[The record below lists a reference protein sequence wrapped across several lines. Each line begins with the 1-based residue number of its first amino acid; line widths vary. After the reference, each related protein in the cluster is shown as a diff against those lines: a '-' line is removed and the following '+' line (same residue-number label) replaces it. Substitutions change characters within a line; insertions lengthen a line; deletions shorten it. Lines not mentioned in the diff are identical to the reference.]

1 MGRAV
6 PSARGR
12 SVTRPTSKARRVRPI
27 FPGAARLEACEV
39 IRSAS
44 GVPALFLRTLTADSR
59 AGLYRLPEGVGVT
72 FQASTGK
79 GQGVR
84 AVFSSPEVSQVLN
97 LSEGAY
103 AALLE
108 GLARLREARQEV
120 GEACPPEDLPGKGH
134 TLKCAAVIF
143 EEGQRP
149 ALYVGTAGP
158 DFAAHVYRVP
168 EGVRVR
174 LEAPDPLPAEVDKKG
189 RAAAL
194 KGRALLEG
202 PQGSAALAVSA
213 VSTARALLEVLEA
226 FEKGRAA
233 YHAARAHF
241 EGRPGEE
248 TAGQGA
254 A

>member
-1 MGRAV
+1 M
-6 PSARGR
+6 
-12 SVTRPTSKARRVRPI
+12 TRPTSKARRVRPI

-59 AGLYRLPEGVGVT
+59 AALYRLPEDVGVT
-72 FQASTGK
+72 FQTGK

-84 AVFSSPEVSQVLN
+84 AVFSSPEVSQVLH

-120 GEACPPEDLPGKGH
+120 GEAGPPEDLPGKGH

-158 DFAAHVYRVP
+158 DFAARVYRVP
-168 EGVRVR
+168 EGVGVT
-174 LEAPDPLPAEVDKKG
+174 LEAPSPLPAEVDKKG

-226 FEKGRAA
+226 FGQARAA
-233 YHAARAHF
+233 HHAARAHF